1 MRVRSILLTVAVI
14 TALISVVSY
23 TSSCKKDACENVIC
37 LNLGACD
44 GGKCVCPIGFEGA
57 RCEILSRDKFIKTYN
72 GRDTC
77 TSDTAFYLTYPI
89 YFRAQTGD
97 PREMVM
103 KNILNDMADSAY
115 CTMQGTDTFTFQGS
129 NNSLTYFGTGKMRN
143 DSLWL
148 NYSVERDTSAYSC
161 RFFGQGLR

>member
-44 GGKCVCPIGFEGA
+44 GGKCVCPVGFEGF

-148 NYSVERDTSAYSC
+148 NYRVERDTSAYDC